1 MTRTAIA
8 AALVF
13 AAGGTMARA
22 QTGGLAL
29 GPAELV
35 AELHQANQLEI
46 AAGELAQQKGSLPDV
61 RAYGRMLESD
71 HRDADA
77 TLTEYAKEKKLSL
90 DDVPERLRMQDQTTQ
105 ARLDSLRRLNGT
117 DFDRAF
123 ADLMQETHARLIGTI
138 EASSVTV
145 VDPRLRDMLPVLQP
159 TLHAHRQVAEN
170 IRRALGAPSV
180 TTSGAPCP
188 GCEPRTAPR

>member
-1 MTRTAIA
+1 MIRTAIA

-13 AAGGTMARA
+13 ASGVTWAQVETAGE
-22 QTGGLAL
+22 AL

-46 AAGELAQQKGSLPDV
+46 AAGRLAEQKGSVPDV

-77 TLTEYAKEKKLSL
+77 TLTEYATDAGLSVEDL
-90 DDVPERLRMQDQTTQ
+90 PERLRLEGQATR
-105 ARLDSLRRLNGT
+105 ARLDGFRRLGGV

-123 ADLMQETHARLIGTI
+123 VDLMQRAHGRLIGTI
-138 EASSVTV
+138 DASRLNVT
-145 VDPRLRDMLPVLQP
+145 DPRLRDLLAVLEP

-170 IRRALGAPSV
+170 LLRAMPGAPV

-188 GCEPRTAPR
+188 GCGPRTAPR